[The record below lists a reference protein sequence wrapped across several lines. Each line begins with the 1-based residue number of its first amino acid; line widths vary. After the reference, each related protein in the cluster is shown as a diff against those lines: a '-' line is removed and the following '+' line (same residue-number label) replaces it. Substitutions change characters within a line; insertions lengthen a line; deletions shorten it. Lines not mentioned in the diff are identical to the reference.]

1 MRGIVYKDLC
11 LFFKGIDKWLLL
23 VLGGLLVLFVVQ
35 GGVHAGMLVSFALDM
50 LVGVMHVGALEKEE
64 ETAWGDYQRTLP
76 VGAGEVVAGKYAAV
90 LLTVLAGV
98 AGAVVCDL
106 AAFAVYRTFLPE
118 VLKLSVLLAAA
129 IPLIWTALGL
139 PFSYWFGSRVAQYTS
154 MPLAF
159 LLFFSLRDLEDG
171 RWAVA
176 DLTFLS
182 ENFAPVLLIGLL
194 ALAGLFLASLAL
206 SAAGYCRRR

>member
-50 LVGVMHVGALEKEE
+50 MVGVMHVGALEKEE

-90 LLTVLAGV
+90 LLAGLGGGSAGV
-98 AGAVVCDL
+98 SSA
-106 AAFAVYRTFLPE
+106 
-118 VLKLSVLLAAA
+118 
-129 IPLIWTALGL
+129 W
-139 PFSYWFGSRVAQYTS
+139 GSTPR
-154 MPLAF
+154 P
-159 LLFFSLRDLEDG
+159 
-171 RWAVA
+171 
-176 DLTFLS
+176 
-182 ENFAPVLLIGLL
+182 
-194 ALAGLFLASLAL
+194 
-206 SAAGYCRRR
+206 C